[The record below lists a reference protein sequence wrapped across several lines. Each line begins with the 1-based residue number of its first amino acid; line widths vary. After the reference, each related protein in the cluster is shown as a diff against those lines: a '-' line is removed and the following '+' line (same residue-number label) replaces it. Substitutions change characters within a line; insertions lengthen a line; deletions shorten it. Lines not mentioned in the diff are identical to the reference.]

1 MLALYYCWFNTMF
14 AVCAELA
21 QKTQNVISS
30 SKRSMCELN
39 LKKFPDCVQETQLH
53 ENGMDARTDNQKT

>member
-1 MLALYYCWFNTMF
+1 MF

-39 LKKFPDCVQETQLH
+39 LRKFPDSVQETQLH